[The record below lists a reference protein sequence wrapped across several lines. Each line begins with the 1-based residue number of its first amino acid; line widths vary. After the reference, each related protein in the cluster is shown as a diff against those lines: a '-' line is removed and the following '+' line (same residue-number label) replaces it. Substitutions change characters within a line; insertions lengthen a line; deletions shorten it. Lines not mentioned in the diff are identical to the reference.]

1 MPFGPPSDPILYS
14 FPSTDVLVDSLAHF
28 IIKTQKEAIE
38 KKGRFTIALSG
49 GSLPKQLKGLVG
61 RNDVKWD
68 LWCVVSHPFRC
79 LNVQFPNA
87 NIDDER
93 IQARLLRR

>member
-1 MPFGPPSDPILYS
+1 MPFGPPSDPSLYS

-49 GSLPKQLKGLVG
+49 GSLPKQLNGLIG
-61 RNDVKWD
+61 KHGVKWEFWSVCSP
-68 LWCVVSHPFRC
+68 LSSSHH
-79 LNVQFPNA
+79 A
-87 NIDDER
+87 DMT
-93 IQARLLRR
+93 

>member
-1 MPFGPPSDPILYS
+1 MPFGPPSDPSLYS

-49 GSLPKQLKGLVG
+49 GSLPKQLSGLIG
-61 RNDVKWD
+61 KHGVKWEFWSVCSPLSSSYHAD
-68 LWCVVSHPFRC
+68 MT
-79 LNVQFPNA
+79 
-87 NIDDER
+87 
-93 IQARLLRR
+93 